1 MMTQFER
8 DRYNRQHS
16 GYGKYYVKGY
26 EWRRLCARVHA
37 RVRDYF
43 GEITACVSFIGLL
56 LVLSVFASLF

>member
-26 EWRRLCARVHA
+26 EWRRLCARVQA
-37 RVRDYF
+37 RARDYF

>member
-1 MMTQFER
+1 MTQFER

-16 GYGKYYVKGY
+16 GYSKYYVKGY

-37 RVRDYF
+37 RARDYF

-56 LVLSVFASLF
+56 LVLSIFASLF

>member
-26 EWRRLCARVHA
+26 EWRRLCARVFA
-37 RVRDYF
+37 RVHGGF
-43 GEITACVSFIGLL
+43 GEITACASFAGLL
-56 LVLSVFASLF
+56 LILSIFASLF

>member
-37 RVRDYF
+37 RARGYF
-43 GEITACVSFIGLL
+43 GEITACVAFAGLL

>member
-8 DRYNRQHS
+8 DRYNREHS
-16 GYGKYYVKGY
+16 GYSKYYVKGY

>member
-1 MMTQFER
+1 MTQFKR

-16 GYGKYYVKGY
+16 GYSKYYVKGY

>member
-8 DRYNRQHS
+8 NRYNRQHS
-16 GYGKYYVKGY
+16 GYSKYYVKGY
-26 EWRRLCARVHA
+26 EWRKLCARVHA

>member
-1 MMTQFER
+1 MTQFER
-8 DRYNRQHS
+8 DRHNREHS

>member
-8 DRYNRQHS
+8 DRYNREHS

-37 RVRDYF
+37 CARDYF
-43 GEITACVSFIGLL
+43 GEITACISFAGLL

>member
-26 EWRRLCARVHA
+26 EWRRLYTRVYARA
-37 RVRDYF
+37 RSYF

>member
-8 DRYNRQHS
+8 DKYNREHS

-26 EWRRLCARVHA
+26 EWRRLCARVA
-37 RVRDYF
+37 MRARDYF

>member
-1 MMTQFER
+1 MTQFER
-8 DRYNRQHS
+8 DRYNREHS
-16 GYGKYYVKGY
+16 GYSKYYVKGY
-26 EWRRLCARVHA
+26 EWRRLYARVHA

>member
-8 DRYNRQHS
+8 DKYNRKHS

-37 RVRDYF
+37 RARGYF
-43 GEITACVSFIGLL
+43 REITACVSFAGLL
-56 LVLSVFASLF
+56 LILSVFASLF

>member
-8 DRYNRQHS
+8 DRYNREHS
-16 GYGKYYVKGY
+16 GYSKYYVKGY
-26 EWRRLCARVHA
+26 EWRRLCARVAA
-37 RVRDYF
+37 RVHGYF